1 MNYFDANVRTVLYQS
16 PHPTTAE
23 ELARTLL
30 TRPEV
35 VEAALHRLHEA
46 GSVHPLSGGRWEA
59 RGTPTS
65 SPGAARAQAD
75 TEAEVDRLRRELARV
90 RAERDRLVTELH
102 VSRSHR
108 RGARAVPPGEL
119 EQWLDDLL
127 VLCHPDRHD
136 NDARATR
143 VTQWL
148 LSRRRRR

>member
-1 MNYFDANVRTVLYQS
+1 VNYFDANVRTVLYQA
-16 PHPTTAE
+16 PHPTTAD

-30 TRPEV
+30 TRPEI

-59 RGTPTS
+59 RGAPS
-65 SPGAARAQAD
+65 SPASTARAHAE

-90 RAERDRLVTELH
+90 RTERDRLLTELQ
-102 VSRSHR
+102 VARSQR
-108 RGARAVPPGEL
+108 RGARAVPAGEV
-119 EQWLDDLL
+119 ETWLDDLL